1 MIYSSITLALKELR
15 LKKSMCI
22 FSISNYAS
30 NMLHDYKED
39 ADLCHKT
46 ETGEHI

>member
-15 LKKSMCI
+15 LKTSMCI
-22 FSISNYAS
+22 FSTSNNAN

-39 ADLCHKT
+39 ADKCHKT
-46 ETGEHI
+46 ATGEHI